1 MALTTAQKAGWGL
14 ADLGLLTFVM
24 IKQVFI
30 LSFLT
35 NFLGVP
41 IFLAAWTTS
50 SILLFDLLTDPIIG
64 GASDRTRSR
73 FGRRAP
79 WMVAGAIF
87 MAGATVVM
95 FNVPS
100 GMSELGNLLWF
111 NIAFAVATV
120 GYTMVNVPYTAMG
133 AEISHS
139 SEDWKGIRGFRV
151 GFATLG
157 LIIGGIV
164 LPYIAADTQEGF
176 ASAAIIVAPIMI
188 GAVFLSVLLTR
199 NAHSV
204 FQPVRVADQ
213 TMFKHVYANTAFIA
227 LVVVFGLMALAVA
240 IIMAGFPF
248 FSIFLFFNEGTGPLA
263 GFESTIGM
271 LSFMFVALVVGSII
285 SQPLWG
291 LMTSRIGALTAFI
304 VCFLLFIA
312 NQVLMYLNIPNGNT
326 LLIFA
331 LFVFSGAV
339 TTGYRQIPWLIYPDL
354 IKSTQRRT
362 GLQIEGVFQ
371 IAWMFGQ
378 RLAYAVA
385 PLVLGGALGL
395 TDWQTSSGGEISQQS
410 AQAID
415 TLNFAVTLLPA
426 IFLVIALVILIF
438 VYIPLSRK
446 ELAILSEG
454 QT

>member
-1 MALTTAQKAGWGL
+1 MALTTTQKAGWGL

-41 IFLAAWTTS
+41 IFLAGWTTS

-64 GASDRTRSR
+64 GVSDRTKSR
-73 FGRRAP
+73 YGRRAP
-79 WMVAGAIF
+79 WMILGSIA
-87 MAGATVVM
+87 MAMATIVM
-95 FNVPS
+95 FNVPD
-100 GMSELGNLLWF
+100 GFTEVGNLLWF

-151 GFATLG
+151 AFATLG
-157 LIIGGIV
+157 LIIGGIFI
-164 LPYIAADTQEGF
+164 PFIAEDTREGF
-176 ASAAIIVAPIMI
+176 AMAAWIVAPIMI
-188 GAVFLSVLLTR
+188 LAIWISVAMTR

-204 FQPVRVADQ
+204 FQPIRVAD
-213 TMFKHVYANTAFIA
+213 TSMFQYVYQNQAFIT

-248 FSIFLFFNEGTGPLA
+248 FSIFLFTNDGSAWLSGM
-263 GFESTIGM
+263 ESALGM
-271 LSFMFVALVVGSII
+271 LAFMFVALVLGSII
-285 SQPLWG
+285 SQPIWG
-291 LMTSRIGALTAFI
+291 MLSKRLGALTTLIISI
-304 VCFLLFIA
+304 VMFLGLQVTMYVNIPNSNTFVIFLLF
-312 NQVLMYLNIPNGNT
+312 MY
-326 LLIFA
+326 A
-331 LFVFSGAV
+331 GAV
-339 TTGYRQIPWLIYPDL
+339 TTAYRQVPWLIYPEL
-354 IKSTQRRT
+354 IKATQRRT

-385 PLVLGGALGL
+385 PLILGAVLGL
-395 TDWQTSSGGEISQQS
+395 TDWQTSSDEIAQQS
-410 AQAID
+410 PEAIS

-426 IFLVIALVILIF
+426 IFLVVALGALLS
-438 VYIPLSRK
+438 VYIPLARK

-454 QT
+454 EA